1 MVKEEDEGN
10 NYCLPVPE
18 GWIDQVLT
26 RRSHC
31 TKRDDMLSCCLR
43 DTSYF
48 GAKYYTPMNRVC
60 LLVLMALLYACSTQK
75 PPENPDAW
83 KKIKLDFKQ
92 LDADGLAGPIKGKVA
107 VNYEFCIPAEDN
119 SWRQVHKIDPTAQ
132 KNTGKGRVG
141 CKDTQ
146 WLVIGNT
153 HQKNYQR
160 VLFQLASLP
169 FVTQIQQTFWE

>member
-1 MVKEEDEGN
+1 VEAA
-10 NYCLPVPE
+10 
-18 GWIDQVLT
+18 
-26 RRSHC
+26 
-31 TKRDDMLSCCLR
+31 
-43 DTSYF
+43 YF
-48 GAKYYTPMNRVC
+48 GAKYHACMNRVR
-60 LLVLMALLYACSTQK
+60 LLVIMTLLCACQPKK

-92 LDADGLAGPIKGKVA
+92 LDAEGLAGPPKGKVV
-107 VNYEFCIPAEDN
+107 VNYEFCIPADEKH
-119 SWRQVHKIDPTAQ
+119 WRQVRKIDPTAQ
-132 KNTGKGRVG
+132 KNAGKGRAG

-169 FVTQIQQTFWE
+169 YVERIEPVYWE